1 MRESGP
7 AAADMTVQKP
17 ADSLANQ
24 PPSEAL
30 KTPNRKAARRHRW
43 KARRKSKLEDLKFTD
58 EPPSLGASGAS
69 RVSPKPWDK
78 KNSASWP
85 RKGKKGG
92 KGKSKGK
99 GKGKQKGKRK

>member
-7 AAADMTVQKP
+7 AAADMAVPKP
-17 ADSLANQ
+17 ADGIANQ
-24 PPSEAL
+24 PPSDAL
-30 KTPNRKAARRHRW
+30 KTPNRKAARRQRW
-43 KARRKSKLEDLKFTD
+43 KARRKSKLEDLKMTG
-58 EPPSLGASGAS
+58 EPPILGASGAP
-69 RVSPKPWDK
+69 RVIPKPWAK
-78 KNSASWP
+78 STSAPWP